1 MTSTMATETEK
12 ETMVGMGQA
21 LAGRGPQRLWS
32 ILGSCVAVALCDPKR
47 RAGALSHVVLP
58 SASGR
63 SGSPG
68 KFADTA
74 VPHLLQLLR
83 KAGVPGDGLVAK
95 IAGGASMFGHSMP
108 MEVGES
114 NVQSIV
120 GALQAAG
127 IRVAAKDVGGNK
139 GRRVTLDCSSGEL
152 LIAIL
157 GSPAKISGNLIAHHP
172 SSRPYS

>member
-1 MTSTMATETEK
+1 MASNMGTETEK

-21 LAGRGPQRLWS
+21 FARRAPQRLWS

-47 RAGALSHVVLP
+47 RVGALSHVVLP

-63 SGSPG
+63 GGSPA

-74 VPHLLQLLR
+74 VPYMLQLLR
-83 KAGVPGDGLVAK
+83 ETGVPSDGLVAK

-114 NVQSIV
+114 NIQSIV

-152 LIAIL
+152 LIEVQ
-157 GSPAKISGNLIAHHP
+157 GSPSKIL
-172 SSRPYS
+172 